1 MPHKRLL
8 RITTVTAGEQPY
20 TLHIT
25 WDNGGESLVDVSGLI
40 ATFRLYAPLRDNLAL
55 FGQVQVGEYG
65 TDILWTDEIDMSADT
80 LWRLSLEQSGVTMS
94 GKDFHRWR
102 VRKNYTLD
110 EAAQAL
116 GLSRRMVAYYD
127 HGERPIPRTVALA
140 TLGLDQL
147 DQGCVKF

>member
-55 FGQVQVGEYG
+55 FGP
-65 TDILWTDEIDMSADT
+65 M
-80 LWRLSLEQSGVTMS
+80 R
-94 GKDFHRWR
+94 
-102 VRKNYTLD
+102 
-110 EAAQAL
+110 
-116 GLSRRMVAYYD
+116 
-127 HGERPIPRTVALA
+127 
-140 TLGLDQL
+140 
-147 DQGCVKF
+147 